1 MFSLEFCSDA
11 LIQFIIVSLKHF
23 DLFLDLYIYFVV
35 KHFKNDHFSLSIG
48 FILSLDAFVSVAQ
61 TFVHE
66 IMNLYTFL
74 WTVFGLL
81 IFSIGAT
88 LSLPYL
94 DMASESEFLHRE
106 VEVKKD
112 PTEKQPKQKVDI
124 IWGVTIFVVIH
135 SSLVIAK
142 YLAIDM
148 FPFRYGGVIW
158 NEKYVPPTDKVSL
171 NQLREGIFFTRAILS
186 PAIGVLLDTEHK
198 KINAKWKD
206 GWIKISYEVITSLR
220 VHLFALLFG
229 FGCCVICNFLL
240 LYGGIYPKTV
250 FYHTLSAIY
259 GFSQSL
265 VINAIYSTPW
275 ILIRN
280 LKYSLHSHTYAAYA
294 MLISF
299 FASSSGLLSVYLIQ
313 SEAWLYPVWYIIISY
328 VIILFIV
335 ACIYLI
341 YILYNYKKAVE
352 NYPATIIFVNSKKE
366 EKKEE
371 DKEFKDAT
379 DGEKKNPL
387 NKYLWLLLYF
397 PLDFIVFIFCLLL
410 MTIASGCVNIIL
422 YFAFGTRAH
431 LSAVKIFFLPVV
443 SILCVISMKI
453 AFPEVTDEF
462 FGSMFFKRTRSIL
475 GFEKTLTI
483 GEKLINN
490 SDFSMATAVL
500 EKKRDIWRYLNS
512 NNIEKKVTVVIYK
525 DLVVLAKEEERIKFI
540 EDPSTIVESDYDK
553 EECSNGVIL
562 VPKFTKEKTM
572 YDYEEQY
579 PKEYV
584 VKKWAGL
591 MDFRF
596 FTDNFYLGVYT
607 GYCIFF
613 TIPIF
618 YRILLKIFCTTCGE
632 ISLFDDNIAA
642 LVIVINFVFGF
653 FILIPFI
660 GLWQE
665 ISRILE
671 NLAEHSFIF
680 RAYTQQTFK
689 PPGGFKNI
697 TYEMIKN
704 WSIIFTHLN
713 AYILAK
719 ASFVKYIFIL
729 SYGTSK
735 VISILFS
742 LVALFVRVALSQ
754 EILQLIY
761 VVLLFEFA
769 VLRYIITPASVST
782 NEIRL
787 TIKDAHLMFTHFD
800 DFVNNDKDLSK
811 EERDRLRIAAH
822 YFRDVNR
829 AWEGQ
834 TQLGFVGFQFRINEI
849 GTAFPITADFMRNA
863 LYSTFITIIPA
874 VLTYFVKLFA

>member
-1 MFSLEFCSDA
+1 MF
-11 LIQFIIVSLKHF
+11 
-23 DLFLDLYIYFVV
+23 IYFIV

-48 FILSLDAFVSVAQ
+48 FIISLDAFVSVLQ

-81 IFSIGAT
+81 IFSFGAT

-94 DMASESEFLHRE
+94 DMSNESEFLHRDIE
-106 VEVKKD
+106 VPKD
-112 PTEKQPKQKVDI
+112 TSEKEKKQKVDI
-124 IWGVTIFVVIH
+124 MWGVVIFFAIH
-135 SSLVIAK
+135 SSLTVAK
-142 YLAIDM
+142 FLAIDM
-148 FPFRYGGVIW
+148 FPFRFGGVIW
-158 NEKYVPPTDKVSL
+158 NEKYVPLTDKVSL

-186 PAIGVLLDTEHK
+186 PGIGALLDSEHGK

-206 GWIKISYEVITSLR
+206 GWIKISYEIITHLQF
-220 VHLFALLFG
+220 HLFALLFG
-229 FGCCVICNFLL
+229 FGCSVICNFLL
-240 LYGGIYPKTV
+240 LYGGILPKTV
-250 FYHTLSAIY
+250 FYHTLSAFY

-265 VINAIYSTPW
+265 LINAIFSTPW

-280 LKYSLHSHTYAAYA
+280 LKFSLHSHTYSAYY

-299 FASSSGLLSVYLIQ
+299 FASSSDLLSVYLIQ
-313 SEAWLYPVWYIIISY
+313 SEAWLLPVWY
-328 VIILFIV
+328 VIIAYVVILFVASIV
-335 ACIYLI
+335 FII
-341 YILYNYKKAVE
+341 YIHSNYKKAVE
-352 NYPATIIFVNSKKE
+352 NLPATIVYGTTAKEKE
-366 EKKEE
+366 EKDKDFKE
-371 DKEFKDAT
+371 AT
-379 DGEKKNPL
+379 DGDETEKPSK
-387 NKYLWLLLYF
+387 KYLWLLLYF

-410 MTIASGCVNIIL
+410 MLVASGCVNIIL
-422 YFAFGTRAH
+422 YFTIGTRAH

-475 GFEKTLTI
+475 GFEKSSTI
-483 GEKLINN
+483 GAKLQNN
-490 SDFSMATAVL
+490 CDFSIATAVL
-500 EKKRDIWRYLNS
+500 EKKRDVWRYLNS
-512 NNIEKKVTVVIYK
+512 NTIEKKPTIVVYK
-525 DLVVLAKEEERIKFI
+525 DIVVLHKEEERVKIL
-540 EDPSTIVESDYDK
+540 EDTSNIVETDYDK
-553 EECSNGVIL
+553 EECSNGTIL
-562 VPKFTKEKTM
+562 VPKFSKEKTI
-572 YDYEEQY
+572 YDYNEQY

-584 VKKWAGL
+584 VKRWHGAF
-591 MDFRF
+591 DFKY

-607 GYCIFF
+607 GYCLFF

-618 YRILLKIFCTTCGE
+618 YRVLLKIFCTTCGE
-632 ISLFDDNIAA
+632 VLLFDDNIAA

-689 PPGGFKNI
+689 PPGGFKNV
-697 TYEMIKN
+697 TYEMVKN

-787 TIKDAHLMFTHFD
+787 TIKDAHLLFTHFN
-800 DFVNNDKDLSK
+800 DFVNNDKDLTK
-811 EERDRLRIAAH
+811 EEREKLRITAH
-822 YFRDVNR
+822 YFRDTTK